1 MIRVGFILS
10 VSKEWMGGLNYF
22 KNLFYAINE
31 YKKNNIEIYI
41 FTGNKIDKNIKEE
54 FKKYG
59 NIVQDTIFDTGSIT
73 WWLWKISDRLFNTQI
88 LLEFVLR
95 KYRLDVL
102 SHSDV
107 VNSKKFKTI
116 NWIPDF
122 QYVHLPNMFSEKE
135 INNLNRRYKKFSDLS
150 DGVVLSSYDAL
161 NDYKN
166 LYLEKQNA
174 HVLHFVSQ
182 PASIGQIQTSKYK
195 EEFFRKY
202 EITDKFFYI
211 PNQFWKHKNHIV
223 VFEAVK
229 ILKDKGI
236 QCNIVCT
243 GHLKDYRNEE
253 HIHFLQSFIENNEL
267 SNNIKLLGL
276 VPYEEVFNFIQYSQ
290 AVINPSLF
298 EGWSSTVEECKSV
311 QKHMILSDI
320 NVHKEQYPSATFFTK
335 DDSIDLANILTDYQ
349 TNISSEINEEL
360 LKNRTYNFA
369 VQYHNILKRVL
380 Q

>member
-1 MIRVGFILS
+1 MIRVGFIPA

-31 YKKNNIEIYI
+31 YKKSDIEIYI

-59 NIVQDTIFDTGSIT
+59 NIVQDAMFDTGSLT
-73 WWLWKISDRLFNTQI
+73 WWLWKISDRLFSTQI
-88 LLEFVLR
+88 LLEFVLK
-95 KYRLDVL
+95 KYKLDVL
-102 SHSDV
+102 SHSSV

-122 QYVHLPNMFSEKE
+122 QYIHLPNMFSKKE

-150 DGVVLSSYDAL
+150 DGIILSSFDAL

-166 LYLEKQNA
+166 IYQNKQNS

-182 PASIGQIQTSKYK
+182 PSNIGQLQSLQHK

-202 EITDKFFYI
+202 QITDKYFYV

-223 VFEAVK
+223 VFESVK
-229 ILKDKGI
+229 ILSEQGI
-236 QCNIVCT
+236 QCKIICT

-267 SNNIKLLGL
+267 SDNIKLLGL
-276 VPYEEVFNFIQYSQ
+276 VPYEDVFNFIQYSQ

-311 QKHMILSDI
+311 QKNMILSNI
-320 NVHKEQYPSATFFTK
+320 NVHKEQYPSATFFSK
-335 DDSIDLANILTDYQ
+335 DDSIDLANILANYEPVV
-349 TNISSEINEEL
+349 SSEISQEL
-360 LKNRTYNFA
+360 LVNRTYTFA
-369 VQYHNILKRVL
+369 EQYHNILKRVL